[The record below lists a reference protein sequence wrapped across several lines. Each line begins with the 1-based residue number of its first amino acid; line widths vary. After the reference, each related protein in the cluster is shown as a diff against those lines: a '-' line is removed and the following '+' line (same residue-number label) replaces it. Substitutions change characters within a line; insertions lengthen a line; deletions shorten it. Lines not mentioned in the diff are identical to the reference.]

1 MLPDSHLEKA
11 GYLNGMQASG
21 PKNTGAG
28 AVAGGDL
35 LIFGNT

>member
-11 GYLNGMQASG
+11 GYLNGMRASG
-21 PKNTGAG
+21 PKITGVG
-28 AVAGGDL
+28 AVEGCDL

>member
-21 PKNTGAG
+21 PKITGQKLPQAS
-28 AVAGGDL
+28 
-35 LIFGNT
+35 IF